1 MKKFTKEILFYTIAG
16 AIKNAITR
24 RQLMILTPLIPLLML
39 GATPS
44 SNGLDARIAE
54 LESANA
60 ATNAIVEQ
68 LRLELDQERAES
80 NMDWITEARS
90 NEVRSLVHDV
100 LADADTRAS
109 LQGSGAT
116 AGWNNGF
123 FIKSADGS
131 FSLNFHAVLQVRAAY
146 DKRDNPTNGAV
157 ALDDS
162 DWGFENR
169 RTALKFGG
177 HIIDNTWKYFIQ
189 QMRIPG
195 GNFNLLDGLI
205 NHDLGDGWSMQFGK
219 FRMPFLRE
227 EIVNYT
233 NQLAV
238 ERTLVSG
245 PFGIGRSEG
254 LQFGYKGD
262 DFKFNAAVFND
273 FAGIGENNTAAMT
286 LSKDIALATRAEFLL
301 KGGWKQFGNL
311 TAFPGTEDGV
321 LLGLAFA
328 YEKDNDVVGGTD
340 GDTDTRWTADIN
352 FHFDGASI
360 FAYYVDRSFRD
371 DSGAAGDLDQTG
383 FVIQGGY
390 FINENTEL
398 FARYETAE
406 SDTAAEDLKVMTVG
420 FNKYYHG
427 QNVRWATDFGYSYN
441 QMNAT
446 WTAGNAWANWQNDS
460 AGNDGQTLIRTQ
472 LQLMF

>member
-1 MKKFTKEILFYTIAG
+1 M
-16 AIKNAITR
+16 
-24 RQLMILTPLIPLLML
+24 LMTPLISLLML

-44 SNGLDARIAE
+44 NTGLDARIAE

-60 ATNAIVEQ
+60 ATNAIVEK
-68 LRLELDQERAES
+68 LRLELDQERAE
-80 NMDWITEARS
+80 NNTDWITEARAH
-90 NEVRSLVHDV
+90 EVRSLVQDV

-123 FIKSADGS
+123 FIKSADGT
-131 FSLNFHAVLQVRAAY
+131 FALNIHAVLQVRGVY
-146 DKRDNPTNGAV
+146 DKRDNPVSGTT

-177 HIIDNTWKYFIQ
+177 HIMDKSWKYFIQ
-189 QMRIPG
+189 QMRVPG
-195 GNFNLLDGLI
+195 GDFTLLDGLI
-205 NHDLGDGWSMQFGK
+205 NHDLGDGWSMQAGK

-254 LQFGYKGD
+254 LQFGYKGE

-273 FAGIGENNTAAMT
+273 FAGIAGNNTAAMT
-286 LSKDIALATRAEFLL
+286 LSKDIALAARAEFLL

-321 LLGLAFA
+321 LLGLAVA
-328 YEKDNDVVGGTD
+328 YEKDNNVVAGTD
-340 GDTDTRWTADIN
+340 GETDTRWTADIN

-360 FAYYVDRSFRD
+360 YAYYANKSVD
-371 DSGAAGDLDQTG
+371 AATDTDQTA

-390 FINENTEL
+390 FINDNTEL
-398 FARYETAE
+398 FARYETAD
-406 SDTAAEDLKVMTVG
+406 SDNATADLEVMTVG

-427 QNVRWATDFGYSYN
+427 QNVRWASDLGYSYN
-441 QMNAT
+441 NMNAT
-446 WTAGNAWANWQNDS
+446 WTLDNAWANWQNDS
-460 AGNDGQTLIRTQ
+460 AGNDGQMLIRTQ